1 MNILLIDTSTSN
13 CHVSIKSGNSFSTFN
28 VFSDSDHTEHLLVI
42 IDAVFKVTHLK
53 SNLIDYVIVGTGP
66 GSFTGIRIS
75 HSLLKGLFFQSK
87 ALILP
92 VPTISLFSFSFY
104 LSFLSKIDDIKMK
117 EAKFSN
123 ETIVHSLI
131 YGKKN
136 RFYYSKYLFNKDD
149 VIEQFMKPY
158 IHDLPF
164 EEIDKEL
171 DNKNNFQ
178 SQSYLLIDDFNYL
191 PKQSNKEISI
201 IKSNIDGIEIINF
214 FEKNLKV
221 LHNYLITAKELLPL
235 YIRKS
240 DAEENSE
247 K

>member
-13 CHVSIKSGNSFSTFN
+13 CHVSIKSGNSFSIFN

-136 RFYYSKYLFNKDD
+136 RFYYSKYFFNKNI
-149 VIEQFMKPY
+149 IEQFMKPY

-171 DNKNNFQ
+171 DNKSNFQ

-214 FEKNLKV
+214 FEKNLEV